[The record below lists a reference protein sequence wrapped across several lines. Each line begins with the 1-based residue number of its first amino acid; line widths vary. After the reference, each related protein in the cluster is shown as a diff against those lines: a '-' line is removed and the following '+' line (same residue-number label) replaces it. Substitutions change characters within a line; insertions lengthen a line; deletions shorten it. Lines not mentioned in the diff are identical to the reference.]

1 MAKRKTRRRFSDEFK
16 AEAVKL
22 VKQSNRS
29 MADLAMELGINA
41 KSIGEWVKRAE
52 ESGQAIDEDE
62 RAELRRLRKEVNE
75 LRMEREILKKATASS
90 IGQRNTFS
98 ERLCRRNEVQG
109 LAGALI
115 QAKRDLVQ
123 VSLREGRQVGLLRKV
138 LSK

>member
-16 AEAVKL
+16 SEAVKL

-52 ESGQAIDEDE
+52 ESGQSIEEDE
-62 RAELRRLRKEVNE
+62 RAELRRLRKENSE

-90 IGQRNTFS
+90 IGQCNTF
-98 ERLCRRNEVQG
+98 RKRFRGRNEVQS
-109 LAGALI
+109 LAGTLV
-115 QAKRDLVQ
+115 QAKRDSIQ
-123 VSLREGRQVGLLRKV
+123 VGLREGRQVGLLRKV

>member
-52 ESGQAIDEDE
+52 ENGQAIDEDE
-62 RAELRRLRKEVNE
+62 RAELRRLRKENSE
-75 LRMEREILKKATASS
+75 LRMEREILKKATA
-90 IGQRNTFS
+90 FF
-98 ERLCRRNEVQG
+98 
-109 LAGALI
+109 
-115 QAKRDLVQ
+115 AKENR
-123 VSLREGRQVGLLRKV
+123 
-138 LSK
+138 

>member
-52 ESGQAIDEDE
+52 ENGQAIDEDE
-62 RAELRRLRKEVNE
+62 RAELRRLRREVNE
-75 LRMEREILKKATASS
+75 LRMEREILKKATA
-90 IGQRNTFS
+90 FF
-98 ERLCRRNEVQG
+98 
-109 LAGALI
+109 
-115 QAKRDLVQ
+115 AKENR
-123 VSLREGRQVGLLRKV
+123 
-138 LSK
+138 